1 MKKTL
6 LLAVALVLTAVSPA
20 SADHAV
26 GTLSSPVGEPLDGAP
41 VIEEG
46 NWDFIANFPAG
57 PGAEKPIG
65 VDVEMF
71 KRKIDGKVHKYAITS
86 SMTIGF
92 TIFDVT
98 NPETPVRITDYG
110 TAACG
115 PEAQVQQIIDFLAN
129 GQDFQD
135 SPLGTVHGWE
145 DDVQITPNGKIA
157 VIATDAPGRCHDPTF
172 GGLEFVDVSDP
183 ANPTL
188 LGLVR
193 LNADSHNSTI
203 DLDRPWLVYNSNSD
217 TGGNN
222 FIDIAD
228 FKSCLK
234 LDPSKCK
241 PVVSRFQMKDSWT
254 AGSQTPVP
262 SACHDITFKRHK
274 LYGACINT
282 TLIFNPKHVLKNGK
296 LTGSHLTSKAD
307 VGQANACP
315 LVAPSAEAMVD
326 LSVVDCSAWTSD
338 KWKEE
343 NLNSAHIRLVSL
355 MRHPGVSLDEDSP
368 GRKGI
373 QISHKS
379 DPVAGGRLVAIN
391 DERGGGLNAP
401 PGPQPAHCG
410 GGGIWFYD
418 VRNAAHPKPAV
429 MKNGKKAVFFP
440 GPSRITR
447 TEGSNCTSHV
457 FWQWS
462 GVGNFISAAW
472 YSSGT
477 QVFRY
482 KTDFS
487 THPATVRFVK
497 RKTYVPPG
505 ASTWTSRV
513 FAQKKKA
520 GKRVLYFVATDIA
533 RGFDFFKLTLPKP

>member
-1 MKKTL
+1 MKKSL

-145 DDVQITPNGKIA
+145 DDVP
-157 VIATDAPGRCHDPTF
+157 
-172 GGLEFVDVSDP
+172 
-183 ANPTL
+183 
-188 LGLVR
+188 
-193 LNADSHNSTI
+193 
-203 DLDRPWLVYNSNSD
+203 
-217 TGGNN
+217 
-222 FIDIAD
+222 
-228 FKSCLK
+228 
-234 LDPSKCK
+234 
-241 PVVSRFQMKDSWT
+241 
-254 AGSQTPVP
+254 
-262 SACHDITFKRHK
+262 
-274 LYGACINT
+274 
-282 TLIFNPKHVLKNGK
+282 
-296 LTGSHLTSKAD
+296 
-307 VGQANACP
+307 
-315 LVAPSAEAMVD
+315 VAPSAEAMVD
-326 LSVVDCSAWTSD
+326 LSVVDCSGWTLD

-343 NLNSAHIRLVSL
+343 DLKSARIKLLTL
-355 MRHPGVSLDEDSP
+355 MRHPGINLNEDSR

-379 DPVAGGRLVAIN
+379 DPVANGKLVAIN

-418 VRNAAHPKPAV
+418 VRNADNPKPAV
-429 MKNGKKAVFFP
+429 MRDGRRAVFFP
-440 GPSRITR
+440 GPTRITR

-457 FWQWS
+457 FWEWH
-462 GVGNFISAAW
+462 GVDNLVSAAW

-482 KTDFS
+482 KADFS
-487 THPATVRFVK
+487 THPATVR
-497 RKTYVPPG
+497 
-505 ASTWTSRV
+505 
-513 FAQKKKA
+513 
-520 GKRVLYFVATDIA
+520 
-533 RGFDFFKLTLPKP
+533 